1 MTRYQARAIG
11 VSRRFGS
18 LHALD
23 NIDLDI
29 SPGELLGLLGP
40 NGAGKT
46 TLLSLLTGLRSPG
59 AGRVELFGGDPRQP
73 RNRERLGTTP
83 QETGLP
89 DTLRVGEIVEFV
101 AKHYPE
107 PLPVGE
113 LLEQFGLSELARRQA
128 GSLSGGQQRRLSV
141 ALAFVGDP
149 ALVVLDEPTTGL
161 DVAARNSLWEALRHH
176 HQRGTTLLLTSHY
189 LAEIEALA
197 ERIVVMD
204 RGRVLADGPQRE
216 IKSRVH
222 TRTVTVRGT
231 NLPELPGVVRSE
243 LDDGAHRLFTR
254 DSDQLVRDLVRSG
267 ADFED
272 LTVTG
277 ASLEEAFTALTAEAN
292 PIDEHAGGRA

>member
-23 NIDLDI
+23 NVDLDI
-29 SPGELLGLLGP
+29 APGELLGLLGP
-40 NGAGKT
+40 NGAGKS

-101 AKHYPE
+101 AEHYPK

-141 ALAFVGDP
+141 ALAFAGDP

-161 DVAARNSLWEALRHH
+161 DVAARNSLWDALRHH
-176 HQRGTTLLLTSHY
+176 QQRGTTLLLTSHY

-272 LTVTG
+272 LSVTG